1 MDASCVSSSDDET
14 CGDGRRSLVG
24 RPFLAWIRTL
34 DAEQK
39 KKKKAEETSTSTRR
53 REEDTKKTQ
62 IVKPKFR
69 QIILKRGLDTTSP
82 LRGAKKETKG

>member
-14 CGDGRRSLVG
+14 CGDGRSLVG

-39 KKKKAEETSTSTRR
+39 KKARR
-53 REEDTKKTQ
+53 DFHKHK
-62 IVKPKFR
+62 
-69 QIILKRGLDTTSP
+69 
-82 LRGAKKETKG
+82 TKGRRYKKDANNRKA

>member
-14 CGDGRRSLVG
+14 CGDGRSLVG

-39 KKKKAEETSTSTRR
+39 KKGKKRLPQAQDEGKKIQKRR
-53 REEDTKKTQ
+53 K
-62 IVKPKFR
+62 
-69 QIILKRGLDTTSP
+69 
-82 LRGAKKETKG
+82 

>member
-14 CGDGRRSLVG
+14 CGDGRSLVG

-39 KKKKAEETSTSTRR
+39 KRQKRLPQAQDEGKKIQKRR
-53 REEDTKKTQ
+53 K
-62 IVKPKFR
+62 
-69 QIILKRGLDTTSP
+69 
-82 LRGAKKETKG
+82 

>member
-39 KKKKAEETSTSTRR
+39 KKKRQKRLPQAQDEGKKIQKRR
-53 REEDTKKTQ
+53 K
-62 IVKPKFR
+62 
-69 QIILKRGLDTTSP
+69 
-82 LRGAKKETKG
+82 

>member
-14 CGDGRRSLVG
+14 CGDGRSLVG

-39 KKKKAEETSTSTRR
+39 KKAEETSTRTRR

-69 QIILKRGLDTTSP
+69 QIF
-82 LRGAKKETKG
+82 

>member
-14 CGDGRRSLVG
+14 CGDGRSLVG

-39 KKKKAEETSTSTRR
+39 KQARR
-53 REEDTKKTQ
+53 DFHKHK
-62 IVKPKFR
+62 
-69 QIILKRGLDTTSP
+69 
-82 LRGAKKETKG
+82 TKGRRDKKDENRKA